1 MAERSADSFA
11 KHMAFGTSKMLLM
24 LEPTDPLSLPTKSLI
39 DAFWVLETN
48 RAILYGD
55 NILISPDKWQWNLTR
70 ESWPESMK
78 EILMLMTQT
87 SAFAKR
93 QVTFTNLMDGCR

>member
-1 MAERSADSFA
+1 MAEKSADSFA

-55 NILISPDKWQWNLTR
+55 NILISLDKWQWSSTR
-70 ESWPESMK
+70 ESWSDPMK
-78 EILMLMTQT
+78 KILMLMAQT

-93 QVTFTNLMDGCR
+93 QVIFINSIDGCR